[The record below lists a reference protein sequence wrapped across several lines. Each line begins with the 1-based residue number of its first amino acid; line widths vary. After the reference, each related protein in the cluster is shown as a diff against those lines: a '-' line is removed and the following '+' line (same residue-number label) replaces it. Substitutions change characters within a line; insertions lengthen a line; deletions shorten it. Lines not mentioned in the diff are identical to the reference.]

1 MIQYS
6 TTVDHGEY
14 IMIEDDDVDASVNPV
29 FSSCAQQ
36 NGGTAGVKEWRV
48 DVFSASRASWMSHEE
63 SFRNVTSY
71 CMDLRARRAPNANR
85 TGRWSIRSNSLDKN
99 MLS

>member
-6 TTVDHGEY
+6 STVDHGEY
-14 IMIEDDDVDASVNPV
+14 IVMEDDDVDASVNPV
-29 FSSCAQQ
+29 FSSWGQQ
-36 NGGTAGVKEWRV
+36 KGGTAGVTEWRV
-48 DVFSASRASWMSHEE
+48 DVFPASPASWMSHEE
-63 SFRNVTSY
+63 YFRNVASY
-71 CMDLRARRAPNANR
+71 CVDLQARRAANANR